1 VPGIAGVRNITA
13 DWKSGAA
20 ANAAKLNLSK
30 SEVENMFTLS
40 GLTTSIRIGSVTN
53 GFSVSCKWH
62 APDGKYVG
70 EADRAFYSIVR
81 YGVKGESVAD
91 NIGLKFS
98 GAFQD
103 RGLAKSLYDRQIG
116 QLRKAGFDSIRLEA
130 DTTIGRYAWAKKGF
144 DYREKHKTALAGTG
158 RKFVRWAAA
167 RNVKLPEGTQ
177 PNFKSAHD
185 VATYKIPGISV
196 FGSQIDNHDVP
207 KTMEMSVGKAFMLD
221 KHPQGHGSWAAV
233 MYLQK

>member
-1 VPGIAGVRNITA
+1 VVSLRCTIRPGVVTLKGGKCSGHRGHAGRPGSVGGSVPGIAGVRNITA

-144 DYREKHKTALAGTG
+144 DYCPSL
-158 RKFVRWAAA
+158 
-167 RNVKLPEGTQ
+167 
-177 PNFKSAHD
+177 S
-185 VATYKIPGISV
+185 
-196 FGSQIDNHDVP
+196 
-207 KTMEMSVGKAFMLD
+207 
-221 KHPQGHGSWAAV
+221 
-233 MYLQK
+233 